1 MKEKISKN
9 LQINL
14 MLTVGTGILGFIVNK
29 FFVEYNGMEML
40 GLMKLFTQ
48 MVAYLNLAEL
58 GIGTA
63 SAYALYK
70 PLADKNYDK
79 INSVVSTINEFYKKL
94 TIVILVVGGLCS
106 LSLPYF
112 IKLENFSIKIYFY
125 WILYVINVA
134 IGYLFAKYSILF
146 TANQEYGFVR
156 KIQGSGRI
164 LFQILQIVFLLI
176 IQSFTIFILVM
187 ILENLFSYYFY
198 EKHYK
203 MHYSYIKKVEKKEKK
218 IFNDMKNL
226 FWHKIAGVIVYNTDY
241 ILLSKFVSLSVVG
254 IYSSYLMVYQIIATI
269 LNILTPV
276 LTPRIGL
283 FVAKNSKTE
292 SYEFWRE
299 LNSLYFMLS
308 TAMVLCT
315 YYLIQPFIKLW
326 MGESYLLPKLT
337 VILILINLF
346 INLTRGVTDTFKNS
360 FGYFDDTFSPA
371 LESGINF
378 VISLVLVLKI
388 GLNGV
393 IIGTIVSNISVIL
406 LLKPILVFRSCFEK
420 TGIEYLKNLFRLFLL
435 SGTSVVIVELLIKK
449 AEIDYI
455 NLENWIEFIYK
466 GFQLGIIT
474 VIAVFTIFLFDTF
487 FRKLIFKIYR
497 KKNKIFGG
505 HQ

>member
-1 MKEKISKN
+1 MKEKITKN
-9 LQINL
+9 LQMNL
-14 MLTVGTGILGFIVNK
+14 IFTFGAGILGFIVNK
-29 FFVEYNGMEML
+29 FFARYNGMEML

-70 PLADKNYDK
+70 PLADKDYDK
-79 INSVVSTINEFYKKL
+79 INIIVSTINEFYKKL
-94 TIVILVVGGLCS
+94 TIAILVVGGLCS

-112 IKLENFSIKIYFY
+112 IKLESFSIKIYFY

-156 KIQGSGRI
+156 KIQGLGRI
-164 LFQILQIVFLLI
+164 LFQIIQVVLLI
-176 IQSFTIFILVM
+176 KIHSFTIFILIM

-198 EKHYK
+198 QKHYK
-203 MHYSYIKKVEKKEKK
+203 MNYSYVEKVEKREKK

-226 FWHKIAGVIVYNTDY
+226 FWHKIGGVIVYNTDY

-276 LTPRIGL
+276 LTPKIGL

-292 SYEFWRE
+292 SYEFWKE

-308 TAMVLCT
+308 TLFILCT

-337 VILILINLF
+337 VVLILVNLF
-346 INLTRGVTDTFKNS
+346 IHLTRGVTETFKNS
-360 FGYFDDTFSPA
+360 FGYFDDTFAPA

-378 VISLVLVLKI
+378 VISLILVLKI

-393 IIGTIVSNISVIL
+393 IIGTVFSNIIVIL
-406 LLKPILVFRSCFEK
+406 LLKPILVFRRCFEK
-420 TGIEYLKNLFRLFLL
+420 KAIEYLKNLIHLFLL
-435 SGTSVVIVELLIKK
+435 SGTSIVLVELLIKN
-449 AEIDYI
+449 IGINYI

-466 GFQLGIIT
+466 AFQLGIIT
-474 VIAVFTIFLFDTF
+474 VIVVFIIFLFDNS
-487 FRKLIFKIYR
+487 FRKLIFKIY
-497 KKNKIFGG
+497 KNKN
-505 HQ
+505 

>member
-9 LQINL
+9 LQMNL
-14 MLTVGTGILGFIVNK
+14 ILTFGTGILGFIVNK
-29 FFVEYNGMEML
+29 FFAKYNGVEIL

-63 SAYALYK
+63 SACALYK
-70 PLADKNYDK
+70 PLADKDYDK
-79 INSVVSTINEFYKKL
+79 INIVVSTINEFYKKL
-94 TIVILVVGGLCS
+94 TVAILVVGSLCS

-112 IKLENFSIKIYFY
+112 IKIENFSIKIYFY

-156 KIQGSGRI
+156 KIQGTGRI
-164 LFQILQIVFLLI
+164 LFQILQIVLLI
-176 IQSFTIFILVM
+176 KIHSFTIFIIVI

-226 FWHKIAGVIVYNTDY
+226 FWHKIGGVIVYNTDY
-241 ILLSKFVSLSVVG
+241 ILLSKFVSLSMVG
-254 IYSSYLMVYQIIATI
+254 IYSSYLMVYQIILTI

-276 LTPRIGL
+276 LTPKIGL

-292 SYEFWRE
+292 SYEFWKE
-299 LNSLYFMLS
+299 LNSFYFMLS

-315 YYLIQPFIKLW
+315 YYLMQQFIKLW

-346 INLTRGVTDTFKNS
+346 IHLTRGVTDTFKNS
-360 FGYFDDTFSPA
+360 FGYFDDTFAPA

-378 VISLVLVLKI
+378 VISLILVLKI

-393 IIGTIVSNISVIL
+393 IIGTVVSNIIVIL
-406 LLKPILVFRSCFEK
+406 LLKPILVFRRCFEK
-420 TGIEYLKNLFRLFLL
+420 KAIEYLKKLIHLFLL
-435 SGTSVVIVELLIKK
+435 SGISIVIVEILLKSIG
-449 AEIDYI
+449 INYI
-455 NLENWIEFIYK
+455 NLENWIDFIYK
-466 GFQLGIIT
+466 GFELGILT
-474 VIAVFTIFLFDTF
+474 VVAVFTIFLFDTS

-497 KKNKIFGG
+497 KKN
-505 HQ
+505 